1 MIFFEKIL
9 SLAEHGYH
17 VEFSKGYM
25 FESYIEITMSK
36 YDHYK
41 GLCHNKKSLYHD
53 YHNELLIVTI
63 LDEMKEDLDKFIEHD

>member
-1 MIFFEKIL
+1 
-9 SLAEHGYH
+9 
-17 VEFSKGYM
+17 M
-25 FESYIEITMSK
+25 FESYFEITMSK

-41 GLCHNKKSLYHD
+41 GLIRNKKSLCHD